1 MSEILKNKVS
11 NPEVRYFILIGSLE
25 NETSFVGKLSSLGLI
40 KFKRVLFSTKNRK
53 RMVLWSLYLIVFVE
67 ASVPSKGSFDY
78 IWNYFEKGSKVAWQ
92 EYLKYR
98 EYIFAPSEKLLT
110 GKEKS

>member
-53 RMVLWSLYLIVFVE
+53 RMVL
-67 ASVPSKGSFDY
+67 
-78 IWNYFEKGSKVAWQ
+78 
-92 EYLKYR
+92 
-98 EYIFAPSEKLLT
+98 
-110 GKEKS
+110 